1 MVVPEMIIDLDVC
14 RLRNSQYVLTDHQAS
29 SHAAANQI
37 VLLQRGVIYESLVI
51 PSSQIPPSEHLA
63 PVAVDF
69 IAVFCVTVTVTLISV
84 TAAVILNQGVR
95 IGPTYA
101 ALRV

>member
-1 MVVPEMIIDLDVC
+1 M
-14 RLRNSQYVLTDHQAS
+14 
-29 SHAAANQI
+29 
-37 VLLQRGVIYESLVI
+37 LLQRGAIYESLVI
-51 PSSQIPPSEHLA
+51 LSSQICPSEHLA

-69 IAVFCVTVTVTLISV
+69 IVVFCVAVTVTLISV
-84 TAAVILNQGVR
+84 TATVILNQGVR